1 MVETESQLLFGADNW
16 SSAHIQTHVSDYRVD
31 VLKGQC
37 AHNLKGQHTKKNK
50 KKKNTQDATGV
61 QYLLLTFTVLI
72 STYPVVC

>member
-37 AHNLKGQHTKKNK
+37 AHNLKGQHTKK

-61 QYLLLTFTVLI
+61 QYLVLTFTVLI

>member
-37 AHNLKGQHTKKNK
+37 AHNLKGQHTKKNQK
-50 KKKNTQDATGV
+50 KPTQDATGV

>member
-37 AHNLKGQHTKKNK
+37 AHNLKGHTKKK
-50 KKKNTQDATGV
+50 KTTRRMPQEFSIF
-61 QYLLLTFTVLI
+61 Y
-72 STYPVVC
+72 

>member
-1 MVETESQLLFGADNW
+1 MVETESQLLFGEDNW

-37 AHNLKGQHTKKNK
+37 AHNLKGQHTKKN
-50 KKKNTQDATGV
+50 TQDATGV

>member
-37 AHNLKGQHTKKNK
+37 AHNLKGQHTKKK
-50 KKKNTQDATGV
+50 TTQDATGV

>member
-37 AHNLKGQHTKKNK
+37 AHNLKGQHTKK
-50 KKKNTQDATGV
+50 TRRMPQE
-61 QYLLLTFTVLI
+61 FSI
-72 STYPVVC
+72 FS

>member
-37 AHNLKGQHTKKNK
+37 AHNLKGQHTKKK
-50 KKKNTQDATGV
+50 PRRMPQEFSIF
-61 QYLLLTFTVLI
+61 Y
-72 STYPVVC
+72 

>member
-37 AHNLKGQHTKKNK
+37 AHNLKGQHTKKK
-50 KKKNTQDATGV
+50 KKKHAGCHRSSVSSTNFYSFNFNIPGS
-61 QYLLLTFTVLI
+61 LL
-72 STYPVVC
+72 S

>member
-37 AHNLKGQHTKKNK
+37 AHNLKGQHTKKK

>member
-37 AHNLKGQHTKKNK
+37 AHNLKGHTKKK
-50 KKKNTQDATGV
+50 KKQHAGCHRSSVSSTNFYSFNFNIPGS
-61 QYLLLTFTVLI
+61 LL
-72 STYPVVC
+72 S